1 MRENERREPGEE
13 PCYVISVAARLVEIN
28 IHTLRYYERM
38 GLLTPSRSQGHR
50 RLYSARDIERLLRIK
65 TLVVDLG
72 VNLAGV
78 EVILRLTERMA
89 EMEAE
94 MDRLQ
99 AEIQRLA
106 EET

>member
-1 MRENERREPGEE
+1 MTDVAHNEE
-13 PCYVISVAARLVEIN
+13 PCFVISVVARMVEIN
-28 IHTLRYYERM
+28 VHTLRYYERV

-50 RLYSARDIERLLRIK
+50 RLYSAREIERLRRIK

-89 EMEAE
+89 EMEEEMERMEAE
-94 MDRLQ
+94 VKRLTAGQ
-99 AEIQRLA
+99 ES
-106 EET
+106 